1 MPDTPSNLI
10 GATLPPNLDLGTL
23 DRLVGV
29 GVVLARRTGEV
40 EWASTSTHQF
50 IGRLAPATPLSQ
62 LLGLPTASWDRIV
75 APTTAPGSGGGGRP
89 EGTQIRLVR
98 TLTMSP
104 ERLVD
109 LFATNIGEHV
119 LITLADSTQLASAEA
134 ELVEL
139 RARLTESERVRAR
152 LSDLR
157 AELASDQAPDRGTSE
172 MIGESAALRRVRE
185 QVTRVAATNTT
196 VLIAGETGS
205 GKELV
210 ARSLHASGGRRQHGF
225 VAVNCAAMP
234 ESLLES
240 ELFGHERGA
249 FTGADRRKLGKFE
262 LADGGTLFLDEVA
275 EMSLTAQAKLLRVL
289 QERVFERVGGTEPVK
304 VDVRLIAA
312 THRDLARQVERGRF
326 REDLYYRLAVFRID
340 VPPLRDRKE
349 DLRPL
354 IEHLHQRV
362 ATRMAKPVLP
372 VSERCMRRLMA
383 YSWPGNVRELANA
396 VERATLLC
404 EGSELEIEL
413 PQGPISTI
421 AGSGDMGRS
430 GPPRA
435 GGGDDDAPP
444 TASDILLDLSL
455 EQLQRLQ
462 IIHALER
469 SNYRVFG
476 SDGAA
481 VRLEINPRTLLS
493 RMDKFGIPRP
503 RLARGDGERP

>member
-1 MPDTPSNLI
+1 MSHPP
-10 GATLPPNLDLGTL
+10 LPRGLDLASL
-23 DRLVGV
+23 DRLAGV

-40 EWASTSTHQF
+40 DWSNSSAKQF
-50 IGRLAPATPLSQ
+50 IGLPPPATPLSSLLDLPQVSWERLATDQRTRPGPSASSSGGAGPSHSVQ
-62 LLGLPTASWDRIV
+62 LRLIHTL
-75 APTTAPGSGGGGRP
+75 TTA
-89 EGTQIRLVR
+89 
-98 TLTMSP
+98 P

-109 LFATNIGEHV
+109 LFATPVDEHI
-119 LITLADSTQLASAEA
+119 LITITDCTQLASAEA

-139 RARLTESERVRAR
+139 RARLTESERIRAR

-157 AELASDQAPDRGTSE
+157 AELASDQTPDRGASE
-172 MIGESAALRRVRE
+172 MIGESVPLRRVRE
-185 QVTRVAATNTT
+185 QVARVASTNTT
-196 VLIAGETGS
+196 VLIHGETGS

-210 ARSLHASGGRRQHGF
+210 ARSLHGSSGRRQHGF

-234 ESLLES
+234 EALLES

-275 EMSLTAQAKLLRVL
+275 EMPLTAQAKLLRVL

-340 VPPLRDRKE
+340 VPALRDRKE
-349 DLRPL
+349 DLRSL

-372 VSERCMRRLMA
+372 VNERCMRRLMA
-383 YSWPGNVRELANA
+383 YAWPGNVRELANA

-404 EGSELEIEL
+404 DGSELEIEL
-413 PQGPISTI
+413 PQGPIQGST
-421 AGSGDMGRS
+421 GSGESSRVAS
-430 GPPRA
+430 PRL
-435 GGGDDDAPP
+435 GGAESDEPP
-444 TASDILLDLSL
+444 TAGDILLDLSL

-462 IIHALER
+462 IVHALER

-476 SDGAA
+476 ADGAA
-481 VRLEINPRTLLS
+481 VKLEINPRTLLS

-503 RLARGDGERP
+503 RLARGDGERQ